1 MIGVAELARRFS
13 LAARPRGRVAPEY
26 VLAHLRPRG
35 PLEAA
40 DPRVLEIAGQ
50 ASRLIVEERMP
61 KKHRGFTRYFET
73 MPRIL
78 YLYGRG
84 YSADEIAAQMPFLCS
99 GYGVDVVLRLVA
111 DAIAKRIG
119 AKALASNGGSFPRT

>member
-1 MIGVAELARRFS
+1 LIGVTELARRFS
-13 LAARPRGRVAPEY
+13 LVARPEALAAPEY

-40 DPRVLEIAGQ
+40 DPRVLEVAAQ
-50 ASRLIVEERMP
+50 APCLIVEERMM

-78 YLYGRG
+78 FLYGRG
-84 YSADEIAAQMPFLCS
+84 HSADEIAAQMPFLCS

-111 DAIAKRIG
+111 TAIAKRIG
-119 AKALASNGGSFPRT
+119 ERALASNGGSLPRT

>member
-13 LAARPRGRVAPEY
+13 LIARPRAMVDPEY

-35 PLEAA
+35 PLEGA
-40 DPRVLEIAGQ
+40 DPRVLEVAGQ

-84 YSADEIAAQMPFLCS
+84 YSPDEIAAQMPFLCS
-99 GYGVDVVLRLVA
+99 GYGVDVVLRLIA

-119 AKALASNGGSFPRT
+119 ESALASNGASFPRT